1 VNESLSST
9 PASPLH
15 RRDFLACAGTALASA
30 LPEIARADEKAS
42 RPKKV
47 VVAGGGI
54 GGLCCAF
61 ELMERGHDVTLLEAA
76 GHTGGHVRTI
86 HDPLADGLYADVGAE
101 HFTKPGYD
109 QYWKYVDKFKLA
121 VLRYPR
127 RQLEQQRIDG
137 RWYTGEQLRDRKV
150 LQGFGFNAREVDFLV
165 KHGLHELSR
174 LYLDPYIDAIK
185 DEYQPFGVGLDELD
199 HETLG
204 QVLERA
210 GASDAAF
217 RFCGARRGDGV
228 RAASASGVSALYSI
242 WQSAIRKHRG
252 LAEYPLD
259 IFRLRGG
266 NQTLTNTFAAR
277 LGPRVRLGCPIT
289 AIEYG
294 KSGVTV
300 HYAEYGEKKLL
311 EAEYLVCA
319 LPMGKLKDL
328 PVQPAW
334 SEAKDYVIRNVTFS
348 TQARV
353 VFQCRT
359 PFWKGDLPSANVSFG
374 QEGLHDIWASAD
386 EVPGDRSILLG
397 TASAHATAA
406 EALAVLNKHY
416 PGKNRPTV
424 EQTLVHNWASDPWS
438 AWCERLPFPLGQL
451 HRFWPHMMEPV
462 GRIHFVGS
470 NADNMNWGMDAATRS
485 GNRVAQAIDK
495 A

>member
-1 VNESLSST
+1 MSESHLLA
-9 PASPLH
+9 PASSLH
-15 RRDFLACAGTALASA
+15 RRDFLACAGSALAST
-30 LPEIARADEKAS
+30 LPEITRDDEKTR

-61 ELMERGHDVTLLEAA
+61 ELMERGHDVTVLEAA

-109 QYWKYVDKFKLA
+109 QYWKYVAKFDLA

-127 RQLEQQRIDG
+127 RQHEQQRIDG

-150 LQGFGFNAREVDFLV
+150 LQGFGFNARELDFLV

-204 QVLERA
+204 QVLEKPRT
-210 GASDAAF
+210 DAAF
-217 RFCGARRGDGV
+217 RFSAARRGDGV
-228 RAASASGVSALYSI
+228 RAASASGMSALYSI

-266 NQTLTNTFAAR
+266 NQTLTNTFAVR

-289 AIEYG
+289 GIEHG

-300 HYAEYGEKKLL
+300 HFAECGDKKSLQ
-311 EAEYLVCA
+311 AEYLVCA

-334 SEAKDYVIRNVTFS
+334 PEAKDYVIRNVVFS
-348 TQARV
+348 TQARSSSSAALR
-353 VFQCRT
+353 FGREIFPART
-359 PFWKGDLPSANVSFG
+359 SLRPS
-374 QEGLHDIWASAD
+374 
-386 EVPGDRSILLG
+386 R
-397 TASAHATAA
+397 T
-406 EALAVLNKHY
+406 
-416 PGKNRPTV
+416 
-424 EQTLVHNWASDPWS
+424 
-438 AWCERLPFPLGQL
+438 
-451 HRFWPHMMEPV
+451 
-462 GRIHFVGS
+462 
-470 NADNMNWGMDAATRS
+470 
-485 GNRVAQAIDK
+485 
-495 A
+495 